1 MLSIFSTGHFFLW
14 MMCIL
19 NSLFDNSNTCI
30 TAEFGSDASF
40 VSSVCV
46 FSFLLACLVMMCWKL
61 DMLHQVLETEV
72 NRTLL
77 WGLMLIWPGVR
88 LGFVFTIAISVQR
101 LQSPLFFL
109 IVSYF
114 DFGLSY
120 VFFFMASLH
129 LVILS
134 AVTVIILEPSWC
146 EGNIW
151 RKGNI
156 L

>member
-1 MLSIFSTGHFFLW
+1 

-88 LGFVFTIAISVQR
+88 LGFVFTIAISVR
-101 LQSPLFFL
+101 GCKVL
-109 IVSYF
+109 Y
-114 DFGLSY
+114 
-120 VFFFMASLH
+120 FFFNCLLFWLWAFLRILLHGKSASGH
-129 LVILS
+129 SFSCNCYYIRAQLVWGQYMKEGKHSII
-134 AVTVIILEPSWC
+134 VIKYQSII
-146 EGNIW
+146 GF
-151 RKGNI
+151 G
-156 L
+156 